1 MPNQMSDNSFHS
13 TVTNE
18 NGDELVLSSY
28 STKDT
33 VCQKRIVVNEIDMSF
48 EVFRGY
54 LSSAGMP
61 DEHEV
66 YEERRMN
73 ELKTVV
79 IITSL
84 IVGFGLLLLTMWATI
99 FLDSM
104 LKIQGQK
111 LIC

>member
-1 MPNQMSDNSFHS
+1 MQNSFHS
-13 TVTNE
+13 TITND
-18 NGDELVLSSY
+18 NGDELVMSSY

-33 VCQKRIVVNEIDMSF
+33 LCQKRIVVNDIDMSF
-48 EVFRGY
+48 EEFRGY
-54 LSSAGMP
+54 LDSVGMP
-61 DEHEV
+61 DEHEL

-84 IVGFGLLLLTMWATI
+84 IIGFGLLLLTMWATI
-99 FLDSM
+99 FLDSIM
-104 LKIQGQK
+104 KIQSQK